1 MSAATEPYAAPPTTG
16 GPPPGR
22 GARRTWIVLLLALAC
37 AAVLLTALPDGKDDR
52 EGGPACAATTVASA
66 APERTLTR
74 AFASYGDDG
83 ARTDDW
89 TGGDGTHSVKLPDGR
104 VLWLFSDTFLGQVHA
119 PPNPQGQP
127 HVWRDTSAPMVRNS
141 GVVTDRSGALERTL
155 GTPMFADPAPGQWRW
170 PVAAKVEPRSPG
182 ADEDVLRVLLWT
194 RATGTGPWI
203 YGVPAATEVA
213 TLSLPDLRVENIT
226 QISDQRGVADL
237 EKRVLYGTTTV
248 DDGEWTY
255 VFGGTDAQAAARPT
269 SHAYVARVPRGGL
282 ADPTAWEYW
291 DGRDW
296 TRTGKPRPVLGNGDH
311 KGVGSAFTVVR
322 TRGTYVLLTMAAGT
336 EGLRH
341 VTSYWSCS
349 PAGPWHGPAKA
360 FAPPLPKDSAGAGGS
375 GSGAGAPDTAGA
387 AAAPYNPQAHPAV
400 SGDGRLVLSYD
411 VNWLDPAA
419 ANAQAH
425 INRNVEL
432 YRPRFVTL
440 RFQRE
445 S

>member
-22 GARRTWIVLLLALAC
+22 GARRTWFVLLLALAC

-226 QISDQRGVADL
+226 QISDQRGVAEVGLGDRREHAGGDL
-237 EKRVLYGTTTV
+237 PRAGLAGVEDER
-248 DDGEWTY
+248 
-255 VFGGTDAQAAARPT
+255 AQAALSRAPRAGEADRPAAR
-269 SHAYVARVPRGGL
+269 YGEVIRARGHCWTFPPYAGTTRIRF
-282 ADPTAWEYW
+282 
-291 DGRDW
+291 DGR
-296 TRTGKPRPVLGNGDH
+296 RPGATL
-311 KGVGSAFTVVR
+311 SAR
-322 TRGTYVLLTMAAGT
+322 SR
-336 EGLRH
+336 
-341 VTSYWSCS
+341 
-349 PAGPWHGPAKA
+349 
-360 FAPPLPKDSAGAGGS
+360 AP
-375 GSGAGAPDTAGA
+375 
-387 AAAPYNPQAHPAV
+387 V
-400 SGDGRLVLSYD
+400 S
-411 VNWLDPAA
+411 DP
-419 ANAQAH
+419 
-425 INRNVEL
+425 E
-432 YRPRFVTL
+432 F
-440 RFQRE
+440 
-445 S
+445 